1 MNDDIVNRLRAVD
14 YNSVDECLLKVGL
27 FIKAADE
34 IERLRRELNEA
45 RAAITIQARA
55 AKTLQACEDREI
67 ALLRKDHHDARVA
80 AKTLDSERAVNAAL
94 TDEIEHLRAR
104 EARLRDALRDIVW
117 MIDTSA
123 NIQDID
129 DCARDAIA
137 EQEKK

>member
-1 MNDDIVNRLRAVD
+1 M
-14 YNSVDECLLKVGL
+14 GL